1 MVKFAGGG
9 YPINSVTPSSFYI
22 SASIHQEQIYIL
34 TRTQVWNI
42 LGWLKFTVFNHDK
55 YVVAS
60 EAVTIVL
67 AREVKLSG

>member
-1 MVKFAGGG
+1 MKFAEGG
-9 YPINSVTPSSFYI
+9 YPIDSVTPSSFDV

-34 TRTQVWNI
+34 TQTQVWNI
-42 LGWLKFTVFNHDK
+42 LVWLKFTVFNHDK

-60 EAVTIVL
+60 EAVTILL